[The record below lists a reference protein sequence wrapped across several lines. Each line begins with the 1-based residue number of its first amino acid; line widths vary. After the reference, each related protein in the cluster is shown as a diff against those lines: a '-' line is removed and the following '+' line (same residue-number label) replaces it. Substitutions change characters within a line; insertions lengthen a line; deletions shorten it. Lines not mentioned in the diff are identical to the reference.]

1 MISKRKLIK
10 AALILVLAI
19 GIINFVASYFHWYWS
34 IWWFDMPV
42 HFLGGVF
49 VGMLSIYLLYKKI
62 SVWKIGKQDLRILMM
77 VLVGTFVFGFL
88 WEIFEFFVQGSS
100 NGNLANVVDSVS
112 DICFD
117 LAGGIFA
124 FLMYVQ
130 NSDIVNYQND
140 THV

>member
-1 MISKRKLIK
+1 
-10 AALILVLAI
+10 
-19 GIINFVASYFHWYWS
+19 
-34 IWWFDMPV
+34 
-42 HFLGGVF
+42 
-49 VGMLSIYLLYKKI
+49 
-62 SVWKIGKQDLRILMM
+62 MM